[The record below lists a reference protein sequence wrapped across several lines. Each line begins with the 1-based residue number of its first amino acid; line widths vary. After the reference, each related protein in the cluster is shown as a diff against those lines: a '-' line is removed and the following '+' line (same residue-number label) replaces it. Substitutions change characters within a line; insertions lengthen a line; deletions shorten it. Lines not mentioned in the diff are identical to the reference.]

1 MARSFR
7 CFEVFFTL
15 KAECLQSWL
24 LGTPEGISTRVKPGW
39 SVSGILSLGKL
50 DKLGAFWAEDSQVR
64 ASGQRLPRRYP
75 PSGRQTPL
83 TTASSPPPRPQG
95 QVTCFV
101 ISFSFPLGPQIF
113 LSLCI
118 RKTDSGLR
126 WFQLLV
132 TKTESWC
139 LSLQVIFCKGF
150 FFFFFCIPNLEP

>member
-83 TTASSPPPRPQG
+83 TTASSPPPASSRPSYM
-95 QVTCFV
+95 FRYF
-101 ISFSFPLGPQIF
+101 ILLPFRSPD
-113 LSLCI
+113 LS
-118 RKTDSGLR
+118 
-126 WFQLLV
+126 
-132 TKTESWC
+132 ESLYSKDRFW
-139 LSLQVIFCKGF
+139 S
-150 FFFFFCIPNLEP
+150 